1 MKAEASASVI
11 KIQEQPAKKQVPPE
25 VQKKMSNLQRKVN
38 EVKTLKEKK
47 EQGFFMNQSQLDK
60 IQKEN
65 EFKNELE
72 ALEAQ
77 YRWSLSWRLRTFN
90 SIFLRYI

>member
-1 MKAEASASVI
+1 VI

-77 YRWSLSWRLRTFN
+77 YRWSIRFGVW
-90 SIFLRYI
+90 

>member
-1 MKAEASASVI
+1 MI

-77 YRWSLSWRLRTFN
+77 YRWSIRFGVWPS
-90 SIFLRYI
+90 

>member
-1 MKAEASASVI
+1 VI

-77 YRWSLSWRLRTFN
+77 YRWSIRFGVWPS
-90 SIFLRYI
+90 

>member
-1 MKAEASASVI
+1 
-11 KIQEQPAKKQVPPE
+11 VPPE

-77 YRWSLSWRLRTFN
+77 YR
-90 SIFLRYI
+90 